1 MLGQYALPLALIKL
15 KVAQDRSESTTVS
28 ISSEYGGPTF
38 LNKVEAGKNEQRIQ
52 LLVDKQMQVVGFETY
67 SAGDVFVEIGGL
79 FAIFGSIL
87 YALCAMIGLFVGA
100 SFLNATADLI

>member
-1 MLGQYALPLALIKL
+1 
-15 KVAQDRSESTTVS
+15 
-28 ISSEYGGPTF
+28 
-38 LNKVEAGKNEQRIQ
+38 
-52 LLVDKQMQVVGFETY
+52 MQVVGFETY